1 MELLSTREWATV
13 IWGFVFWVY
22 AMAHKQIR
30 EALWNVVKIFFGKK
44 LRILWSI
51 ILLYVLG
58 ITLIF
63 CQLPF
68 WSVSERGIVLS
79 PE

>member
-30 EALWNVVKIFFGKK
+30 EALWNVVKIFFWQEVKDIMEYYFTLCFGNNFN
-44 LRILWSI
+44 ILSVT
-51 ILLYVLG
+51 ILG
-58 ITLIF
+58 
-63 CQLPF
+63 
-68 WSVSERGIVLS
+68 
-79 PE
+79 